1 MPNKTS
7 KKFAAA
13 FRAASGTEC
22 PEPVPAPERGRAHG
36 ALAQAGSTNARAGHA
51 PEHARASGTLVH
63 IDIDRQRLDLYVH
76 GEVRR
81 TYPVS
86 TAANG
91 PGEQEGSECTPRGWH
106 VIRARIGAGA
116 DPGTVFVG
124 RRPTGERHTSALG
137 AAYPGRDWILTRIL
151 WLSGTESGRNRLGR
165 VDTMR
170 RYIYIHGCPDDVD
183 ITRPGSHGCIRM
195 RNDDVI
201 DLFDRVEAGT
211 RVLIEAQAPGRGAAD
226 RPAAD

>member
-1 MPNKTS
+1 MPRKTS

-13 FRAASGTEC
+13 FRAPLGTGGLE
-22 PEPVPAPERGRAHG
+22 PAPARKPAG
-36 ALAQAGSTNARAGHA
+36 ACDI
-51 PEHARASGTLVH
+51 LVR
-63 IDIDRQRLDLYVH
+63 IDLDRQRLELHVR
-76 GEVRR
+76 GEACRIW
-81 TYPVS
+81 PVS

-91 PGEQEGSECTPRGWH
+91 PGEQEGSECTPRGRH
-106 VIRARIGAGA
+106 VIRAKIGAGA
-116 DPGTVFVG
+116 AAGTVFVG
-124 RRPTGERHTSALG
+124 RRPTGERYTPELG

-151 WLSGTESGRNRLGR
+151 WLSGTEPGRNRLGR

-183 ITRPGSHGCIRM
+183 LTVPGSHGCIRM

-211 RVLIEAQAPGRGAAD
+211 RVVIEAPGPWW
-226 RPAAD
+226 RPAD